1 MKKAILILMLA
12 LSTSAFA
19 DSKGYASIEYSDETN
34 RNTDAQ
40 NVKLGVVAGMK
51 TADKWD
57 YSLKMENSQAE
68 FGNGSISTGVEAR
81 VRKGFTLGALTPYIG
96 VRIGEKLSS
105 SSNFSH
111 YAADFGVKFPI
122 AGNLSGDVG
131 GRYRNAFDA
140 VNTFQSTRGHVAV
153 AYALT
158 DKDSVAVRYSKSYG
172 DTSEEKNSVRV
183 SYTRSF

>member
-1 MKKAILILMLA
+1 MKKAILILLMT
-12 LSTSAFA
+12 LSTAVFA
-19 DSKGYASIEYSDETN
+19 QNKGYASIEYSDETN

-57 YSLKMENSQAE
+57 YSLKMENSQTE

-81 VRKGFTLGALTPYIG
+81 IRKGFTLGALNPYIG
-96 VRIGEKLSS
+96 IRLGEKLSS
-105 SSNFSH
+105 STNFAH

-122 AGNLSGDVG
+122 AGALSGDIG
-131 GRYRNAFDA
+131 GRYRNAFDT

-158 DKDSVAVRYSKSYG
+158 DVDTVAVRYSKAYG
-172 DTSEEKNSVRV
+172 DTGEEKNSVRL
-183 SYTRSF
+183 SYSRSF